1 MHFFSTQSRINSI
14 YLTFLST
21 VKGLCY
27 IIFCPEAKDCIPAK
41 LQKRYGNAVTLEEN
55 AEIHGPVITQI
66 REYLA
71 GRRRIF
77 SVPMDV
83 TGTTFQKTVWEAI
96 RAIPYGE
103 TRSYQEIAR
112 AVGKVEA
119 ARAVGQATG
128 ANPLPLII
136 PCHRVIGS
144 TGKLVGFSSGLNLKI
159 KLLTLENAYKE
170 KRSCPFP
177 KPD

>member
-1 MHFFSTQSRINSI
+1 MRFFFTQTRINSI

-21 VKGLCY
+21 VKGLYY
-27 IIFCPEAKDCIPAK
+27 ITFCPEAKDCTLAGLK
-41 LQKRYGNAVTLEEN
+41 KRHADVVTLEEN
-55 AEIHGPVITQI
+55 AEIHRPVITQI

-71 GRRRIF
+71 GRRHVF
-77 SVPMDV
+77 SVPVDV
-83 TGTTFQKTVWEAI
+83 AGTTFQKTVWEAI

-112 AVGKVEA
+112 AIGKVKA
-119 ARAVGQATG
+119 ARAVGQAAG

-144 TGKLVGFSSGLNLKI
+144 TGKLVGFSSGLDLKT
-159 KLLTLENAYKE
+159 KLLALENTYKE
-170 KRSCPFP
+170 K
-177 KPD
+177 